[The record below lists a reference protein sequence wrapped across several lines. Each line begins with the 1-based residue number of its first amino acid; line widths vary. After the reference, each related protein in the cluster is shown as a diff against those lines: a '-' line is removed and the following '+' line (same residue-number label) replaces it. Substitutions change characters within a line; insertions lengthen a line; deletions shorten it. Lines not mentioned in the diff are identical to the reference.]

1 MIIFKNF
8 ILKISS
14 LRFAILLIIFI
25 AISSGV
31 GTFIPQGN
39 NQQEYIDFYNETPI
53 FGFING
59 YQVLKLQLDHVYT
72 SNWFLFSLILLCIS
86 LAACSFRRQIPSL
99 KTALK
104 WIDYKDE
111 KRFYKLQ
118 LITSYEII
126 QDFNPI
132 LKADSLLRKKGW
144 SICKFDNRLS
154 ARKGLLGKLGPII
167 VHIGLIILLIGSA
180 YGNFSS
186 QSKEQYLRL
195 GESLDLINE
204 STNSKITIKLNKFLI
219 ERETDGKPKQFI
231 SNLDFFS
238 DEQKLNDIKTTK
250 VNNPIRY
257 KGLTIYQADWSV
269 SNIVIEIDSVLY
281 QLQLKP
287 IPEIGDQIWGLLI
300 ELGRENKKNYLLT
313 IDNENGPLK
322 VSDIE
327 DFSENL
333 VYLNNDPVEIN
344 SSRLSLKRIIPSSGL
359 IIKNDPSI
367 PFIYFSFTLIIFV
380 TIFSLIP
387 TNQVWILFNENSNK
401 LFIGGLSNRN
411 LLGFKK
417 EFLKLSEEI
426 KND

>member
-1 MIIFKNF
+1 MVIFKKF

-31 GTFIPQGN
+31 GTLIPQGN
-39 NQQEYIDFYNETPI
+39 DQQEYIDFYNETPI

-59 YQVLKLQLDHVYT
+59 SQVIKLQLDHVYT
-72 SNWFLFSLILLCIS
+72 SNWFLFSLVLLCIS

-99 KTALK
+99 KAALK
-104 WIDYKDE
+104 WTEYKNE
-111 KRFYKLQ
+111 KKFYKLK
-118 LITSYEII
+118 LSTNFEII
-126 QDFNPI
+126 QNVDHI

-144 SICKFDNRLS
+144 SISKYKNRLS
-154 ARKGLLGKLGPII
+154 ARKGLVGKLGPII

-204 STNSKITIKLNKFLI
+204 STNSKVRIKLKNFFI
-219 ERETDGKPKQFI
+219 ERESDGKPKQFI
-231 SNLDFFS
+231 SNLEFFS
-238 DEQKLNDIKTTK
+238 KQQNLNELKTTQ
-250 VNNPIRY
+250 VNQPIRF

-269 SNIVIEIDSVLY
+269 SNIILEIDSVLY
-281 QLQLKP
+281 QIQLKP
-287 IPEIGDQIWGLLI
+287 IPEIGDQIWGILI

-322 VSDIE
+322 VSNIE
-327 DFSENL
+327 DFSENFI
-333 VYLNNDPVEIN
+333 YLNNNPLEIN
-344 SSRLSLKRIIPSSGL
+344 SSKLSLKKIIPSSGL

-367 PFIYFSFTLIIFV
+367 PFIYLSFTLIILG

-387 TNQVWILFNENSNK
+387 TNQIWILFNETSNK

-417 EFLKLSEEI
+417 EFLKLSDDI
-426 KND
+426 KNN

>member
-1 MIIFKNF
+1 MIILKNL

-31 GTFIPQGN
+31 GTLIPQGN
-39 NQQEYIDFYNETPI
+39 DQQEYIDFYNKTPI
-53 FGFING
+53 LGLING
-59 YQVLKLQLDHVYT
+59 HQILKLQLDHVYT

-99 KTALK
+99 KAAIK
-104 WIDYKDE
+104 WTDYKDE
-111 KRFYKLQ
+111 KRFYKLE
-118 LITSYEII
+118 LMTNYKTS
-126 QDFNPI
+126 QDIDHI
-132 LKADSLLRKKGW
+132 LKAYSLLKEKGW
-144 SICKFDNRLS
+144 SITKFKNRLS
-154 ARKGLLGKLGPII
+154 ARKGLVGKTGPII

-180 YGNFSS
+180 YGNFTS
-186 QSKEQYLRL
+186 QSQEQYLKL

-204 STNSKITIKLNKFLI
+204 SSNSKATIKLNSFFI
-219 ERETDGKPKQFI
+219 ERESDGKPRQFI
-231 SNLDFFS
+231 SNLNFFS
-238 DEQKLNDIKTTK
+238 DEPKFNELKTTK
-250 VNNPIRY
+250 VNHPIRF

-269 SNIVIEIDSVLY
+269 ASIFMEIDSTLY
-281 QLQLKP
+281 QLQLKA
-287 IPEIGDQIWGLLI
+287 IPEIGDQIWGLLVEI
-300 ELGRENKKNYLLT
+300 GRENKKNYLLT

-322 VSDIE
+322 VSNIE
-327 DFSENL
+327 DFSENF

-344 SSRLSLKRIIPSSGL
+344 SSKLTLKQIIPSSGL

-367 PFIYFSFTLIIFV
+367 PFIYFSFTLIICG

-387 TNQVWILFNENSNK
+387 TNQIWILLDENSNK

-417 EFLKLSEEI
+417 EFIKLSNEI
-426 KND
+426 KNY

>member
-25 AISSGV
+25 AIASGV

-39 NQQEYIDFYNETPI
+39 DQQEYIDFYNETPI

-72 SNWFLFSLILLCIS
+72 SHWFLFSLILLCIS

-99 KTALK
+99 KAALK
-104 WIDYKDE
+104 WTDYKDE

-118 LITSYEII
+118 LITNYEII
-126 QDFNPI
+126 QDINPI
-132 LKADSLLRKKGW
+132 LKVDSILRKKGW
-144 SICKFDNRLS
+144 SISKFENRLS
-154 ARKGLLGKLGPII
+154 ARKGLVGKLGPII
-167 VHIGLIILLIGSA
+167 VHIGLITLLIGSA

-186 QSKEQYLRL
+186 QSNEQYLRS

-204 STNSKITIKLNKFLI
+204 NTNSKVTIKLNEFLI

-231 SNLDFFS
+231 SNLYFFS
-238 DEQKLNDIKTTK
+238 DKQKINETKTAK
-250 VNNPIRY
+250 VNHPIRY

-269 SNIVIEIDSVLY
+269 SNIIMEIDTVLY

-322 VSDIE
+322 VSNVE
-327 DFSENL
+327 DFSGSF

-344 SSRLSLKRIIPSSGL
+344 SSKLSLKKIIPSSGL

-367 PFIYFSFTLIIFV
+367 PFIYFSFTFIIV
-380 TIFSLIP
+380 GTIFSLIP
-387 TNQVWILFNENSNK
+387 TNQIWILFNENSKK

-417 EFLKLSEEI
+417 EFLKLSDEI
-426 KND
+426 KNL

>member
-1 MIIFKNF
+1 MVIFKKF

-31 GTFIPQGN
+31 GTLIPQGN
-39 NQQEYIDFYNETPI
+39 DQQEYIDFYNETPI
-53 FGFING
+53 FGIING
-59 YQVLKLQLDHVYT
+59 SQVIKLQLDHVYT
-72 SNWFLFSLILLCIS
+72 SNWFLFSLVLLCIS

-99 KTALK
+99 KAALK
-104 WIDYKDE
+104 WTEYKNE
-111 KRFYKLQ
+111 KQFYKLQ
-118 LITSYEII
+118 LTTNYEII
-126 QDFNPI
+126 QDVDHI

-144 SICKFDNRLS
+144 SISKYKNRLS
-154 ARKGLLGKLGPII
+154 ARKGLVGKLGPII

-204 STNSKITIKLNKFLI
+204 SSNSKVRIKLKNFYI
-219 ERETDGKPKQFI
+219 ERESDGKPKQFI
-231 SNLDFFS
+231 SNLEFFS
-238 DEQKLNDIKTTK
+238 KQQNLNELKTTQ
-250 VNNPIRY
+250 VNQPIRF

-269 SNIVIEIDSVLY
+269 SNIILEIDSVLY
-281 QLQLKP
+281 QIQLKP
-287 IPEIGDQIWGLLI
+287 IPEIGDQIWGILI

-322 VSDIE
+322 VSNIE
-327 DFSENL
+327 DFSENFI
-333 VYLNNDPVEIN
+333 YLNNNPLEIN
-344 SSRLSLKRIIPSSGL
+344 SSKLSIKKIIPSSGL

-367 PFIYFSFTLIIFV
+367 PFIYLSFTLIILG

-387 TNQVWILFNENSNK
+387 TNQIWILFNETSNK

-417 EFLKLSEEI
+417 EFLKLSDDI
-426 KND
+426 KNN

>member
-1 MIIFKNF
+1 MVIFKKF

-31 GTFIPQGN
+31 GTLIPQGN
-39 NQQEYIDFYNETPI
+39 DQQEYIDFYNETPI

-59 YQVLKLQLDHVYT
+59 SQVIKLQLDHVYT
-72 SNWFLFSLILLCIS
+72 SNWFLFSLVLLCIS

-99 KTALK
+99 KAALK
-104 WIDYKDE
+104 WTEYKNE
-111 KRFYKLQ
+111 KKFYKLQ
-118 LITSYEII
+118 LTTNYEII
-126 QDFNPI
+126 QDVDHI

-144 SICKFDNRLS
+144 SISKYKNRLS
-154 ARKGLLGKLGPII
+154 ARKGLVGKLGPII

-204 STNSKITIKLNKFLI
+204 STNSKVRIKLKNFFI
-219 ERETDGKPKQFI
+219 ERESDGKPKQFI
-231 SNLDFFS
+231 SNLEFFS
-238 DEQKLNDIKTTK
+238 KQQNLNELKTTQ
-250 VNNPIRY
+250 VNQPIRF

-269 SNIVIEIDSVLY
+269 SNIILEIDSVLY
-281 QLQLKP
+281 QIQLKP

-322 VSDIE
+322 VSNIE
-327 DFSENL
+327 DFSENFI
-333 VYLNNDPVEIN
+333 YLNNNPLEIN
-344 SSRLSLKRIIPSSGL
+344 SSKLSLKKIIPSSGL

-367 PFIYFSFTLIIFV
+367 PFIYLSFTLIILG

-387 TNQVWILFNENSNK
+387 TNQIWILFNETSNK

-417 EFLKLSEEI
+417 EFLKLSDDI
-426 KND
+426 KNN